1 MRYCF
6 SFLVVV
12 TLSAIASAQSLDVSA
27 YFPIRQGDAWTYD
40 WQYRIGNLPPQ
51 TIKRTRAFEGREFVN
66 TGSVDKLAS
75 ENGDYALFSLNES
88 GLYLHGAA
96 EYERDV
102 RFLFDPP
109 IALLTPAMKSGVQ
122 LKTEQ
127 LAEDGKTLRRFASVY
142 ETLAAYDTPM
152 GKFQDCL
159 RVTWTMEDATAWHS
173 TAYIM
178 ARNVG
183 VIGYVI
189 EVKTKSAKPFE
200 MKVEARVTLAQLGGR
215 TFLKAEDANP
225 FALTKKTAP
234 ESGKARTQMRK
245 AHESQYTWDKKFPG
259 FTAEFSFTR
268 DSGAPT
274 TGLITGKLR
283 ITRQLQIEIECA
295 DPSVK
300 AAVHAELSQFVS
312 YRQAKPFDEL
322 YAATQIGFG
331 EVNDLTNEII
341 VSDDTAAGSS
351 FLIRDREIVRISRSY
366 GRVRFVNQVTSLKT
380 DDQRFIANQAKLTY
394 YSNETGEL
402 VGQSKYHD
410 RYEKVG
416 VYWLP
421 LERHKE
427 ELAKGKASKSALVL
441 SNVSYEK

>member
-12 TLSAIASAQSLDVSA
+12 TLSAIASAQSLEVSA

-40 WQYRIGNLPPQ
+40 WQYRMGNQPPQ

-66 TGSVDKLAS
+66 TGNVDKLAS
-75 ENGDYALFSLNES
+75 ENGDYALFSLNDT

-109 IALLTPAMKSGVQ
+109 VALLTPAMKPGIA
-122 LKTEQ
+122 LKAEQ
-127 LAEDGKTLRRFASVY
+127 LAEDGKTMRRFTSVY
-142 ETLAAYDTPM
+142 EPLAAYDTPM

-159 RVTWTMEDATAWHS
+159 QVTWTMEDATAWHL
-173 TAYIM
+173 TTYVL

-200 MKVEARVTLAQLGGR
+200 MKVDARVRLAQLNGR
-215 TFLKAEDANP
+215 TFLKTEDLNVFTA
-225 FALTKKTAP
+225 TKKSAP
-234 ESGKARTQMRK
+234 ENTKARTLFRK
-245 AHESQYTWDKKFPG
+245 AHESQYGWDRKFPG
-259 FTAEFSFTR
+259 FTADFTFTR
-268 DSGAPT
+268 DKDEAD
-274 TGLITGKLR
+274 TGPIIGKLR
-283 ITRQLQIEIECA
+283 VTRAGQIEIECA
-295 DPSVK
+295 DASVK
-300 AAVHAELSQFVS
+300 AAIHAEASQFVS
-312 YRQAKPFDEL
+312 YRQSKPFDEL
-322 YAATQIGFG
+322 YGAAQIGFG
-331 EVNDLTNEII
+331 EINDLTTEII
-341 VSDDTAAGSS
+341 LSDDTAAGSS
-351 FLIRDREIVRISRSY
+351 FLLRDREIVRISRSY
-366 GRVRFVNQVTSLKT
+366 GRVRFVNQVTSLQT
-380 DDQRFIANQAKLTY
+380 DDHRFIANQAELTY

-416 VYWLP
+416 AYWLP
-421 LERHKE
+421 LERLKE
-427 ELAKGKASKSALVL
+427 EFAKGKASKSALVL
-441 SNVSYEK
+441 RNLKYEK